1 MEHPFGSTP
10 GPGCSH
16 KAGALGSTQPRCS
29 HKGRSTWE
37 HIAPTWVLPPK
48 SPFWKHP
55 GLKPSG
61 PTWEHL
67 GAPRPNLGAPRS
79 ARVHHRAPGRHMFT
93 LGAPSCPS
101 AQNFIFHFVGKSLAN
116 VSAVGSKNVTR
127 GKRESTKNATFL
139 NCLGRA
145 DLQGMGSL
153 IWSVKVIL
161 H

>member
-1 MEHPFGSTP
+1 M
-10 GPGCSH
+10 
-16 KAGALGSTQPRCS
+16 
-29 HKGRSTWE
+29 
-37 HIAPTWVLPPK
+37 
-48 SPFWKHP
+48 
-55 GLKPSG
+55 
-61 PTWEHL
+61 
-67 GAPRPNLGAPRS
+67 
-79 ARVHHRAPGRHMFT
+79 HHRAPGRHMFT

-101 AQNFIFHFVGKSLAN
+101 AQIFFFFHFVGKSLAN